1 MNLNINQILS
11 IVLVLLSVLVGST
24 AQLTDLF
31 GPMVTKDIVS
41 IASLLMAFMNGIL
54 VVITGQTGQIK
65 AVRDMPG
72 IEKLVVNDQANA
84 ALATMAVD
92 PTEPKIGA
100 KPDDLA
106 AVRAT
111 AAAAKS

>member
-1 MNLNINQILS
+1 MNLNTNQVLAIILV
-11 IVLVLLSVLVGST
+11 ILSVLVGST

-31 GPMVTKDIVS
+31 GAHVTQDVVS
-41 IASLLMAFMNGIL
+41 VASLLMAVLNGIL

-65 AVRDMPG
+65 AVRSMPG

-84 ALATMAVD
+84 TLAQMAVD

-100 KPDDLA
+100 KPDSLA
-106 AVRAT
+106 AVKAT
-111 AAAAKS
+111 AAAG